1 LSASFDLPCRI
12 IRSVAQGAS
21 AWPSIF
27 SAFSPGEFETRR
39 KAWGSGRFRWCSP
52 PACRR
57 IPAWSRGTNCVKVDF
72 PAEHWDHL
80 RTSNP
85 IESVFATVRHRTVRT
100 KGALSAKTAKL
111 MVFKLV
117 NAAAKTW
124 RRLKGENQL
133 PKVVRGVKFQNGIEV
148 IKMPAHHAA

>member
-1 LSASFDLPCRI
+1 MA
-12 IRSVAQGAS
+12 
-21 AWPSIF
+21 IF
-27 SAFSPGEFETRR
+27 VDKYQAKYP
-39 KAWGSGRFRWCSP
+39 KAVDCLTKDRDRLLTFF
-52 PACRR
+52 
-57 IPAWSRGTNCVKVDF
+57 DF

-100 KGALSAKTAKL
+100 KGSLSHRPARL

-117 NAAAKTW
+117 MAAAKTW

-133 PKVVRGVKFQNGIEV
+133 PMVIAGVKFTDGVAVMTTSDQR
-148 IKMPAHHAA
+148 AA

>member
-1 LSASFDLPCRI
+1 MKVDLREIYGAPTRAAAEAAI
-12 IRSVAQGAS
+12 DVFADKYDAKYDKAVACLTKDREALL
-21 AWPSIF
+21 
-27 SAFSPGEFETRR
+27 AFF
-39 KAWGSGRFRWCSP
+39 
-52 PACRR
+52 
-57 IPAWSRGTNCVKVDF
+57 DF

-133 PKVVRGVKFQNGIEV
+133 PKVVQGVKFQNGIEV
-148 IKMPAHHAA
+148 IKMSAHHAA

>member
-1 LSASFDLPCRI
+1 MVTPYAR
-12 IRSVAQGAS
+12 
-21 AWPSIF
+21 
-27 SAFSPGEFETRR
+27 T
-39 KAWGSGRFRWCSP
+39 KAIQAGR
-52 PACRR
+52 AGTVIL
-57 IPAWSRGTNCVKVDF
+57 IPVT
-72 PAEHWDHL
+72 
-80 RTSNP
+80 NP

-133 PKVVRGVKFQNGIEV
+133 PKVVQGVKFQNGIEV
-148 IKMPAHHAA
+148 IKMSAHHAA

>member
-1 LSASFDLPCRI
+1 VFADKYAAKYEKA
-12 IRSVAQGAS
+12 VACLTKDREALL
-21 AWPSIF
+21 
-27 SAFSPGEFETRR
+27 AFF
-39 KAWGSGRFRWCSP
+39 
-52 PACRR
+52 
-57 IPAWSRGTNCVKVDF
+57 DF
-72 PAEHWDHL
+72 PASTGTIYAHQI
-80 RTSNP
+80 P

-133 PKVVRGVKFQNGIEV
+133 PKVVQGVKFQNGIEV